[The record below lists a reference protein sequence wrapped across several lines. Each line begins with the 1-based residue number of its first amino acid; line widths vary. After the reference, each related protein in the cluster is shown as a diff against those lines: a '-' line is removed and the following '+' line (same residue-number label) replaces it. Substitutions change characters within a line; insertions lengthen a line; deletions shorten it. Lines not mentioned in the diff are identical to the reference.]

1 MQKFNLAVVM
11 MVLGTLAI
19 TPKAEARNLFR
30 NQPRI
35 ASVVTAQVPDST
47 DTNDASIY
55 LKRGFKRLEENN
67 YQEAIADFNQVIKL
81 EPNNSDAY
89 LGRGLGNF
97 SLENYQAAKENF
109 DQALKISPDFAYGYY
124 FRGFT
129 RFMLEDK
136 SGAIADLR
144 QASTL
149 FTQEGELE
157 FAQRADSVIEKIQE
171 G

>member
-19 TPKAEARNLFR
+19 TPKAEARNFLT
-30 NQPRI
+30 NQPII

-55 LKRGFKRLEENN
+55 FKRGFKRLKENN
-67 YQEAIADFNQVIKL
+67 YQEAIADFDQVIKL
-81 EPNNSDAY
+81 EPDNIYAY
-89 LGRGLGNF
+89 LGKGLGNF

-109 DQALKISPDFAYGYY
+109 DQALEISPNFAHGYY

-129 RFMLEDK
+129 RFMLKDNP
-136 SGAIADLR
+136 GAIADL
-144 QASTL
+144 QKASTL

-157 FAQRADSVIEKIQE
+157 LAQRADSAIEKIQK